1 MTRKEADMCFLQA
14 MLSLFLENIDDD
26 VPSAINGYYEM
37 MDTSRNINNLIGEV
51 KQCMSPSIYVSFK
64 QGYEKAIGTYGIKEG
79 NKRMKKYLT
88 EVISKNTGETE
99 EDLIRRIN
107 RTNVSATIDAILDMK
122 TADLQFLLLMLCVFR
137 HPEDNPEMIEG
148 FVATTL
154 SEVKCGKMRHIGD
167 IMSDKLFTSFSIG
180 YKQAIEKYGL
190 EEANKRMSD
199 KILSVIVKNTGH
211 DENEI
216 NSIIEKLYNKANDIF
231 DIMSNGIHLTKDENG
246 NYTLD
251 E

>member
-1 MTRKEADMCFLQA
+1 MTRKEADLCFLQA
-14 MLSLFLENIDDD
+14 MLSLFLENTDDN

-37 MDTSRNINNLIGEV
+37 MNASRNINNIIGEV
-51 KQCMSPSIYVSFK
+51 RQCMSPSIYDSFK
-64 QGYEKAIGTYGIKEG
+64 EGYEKAIGTYGIKEG
-79 NKRMKKYLT
+79 NTRMKKHLIK
-88 EVISKNTGETE
+88 VISKNTGETE
-99 EDLIRRIN
+99 EYLLKRIN
-107 RTNVSATIDAILDMK
+107 KANISATIDTLLDVK
-122 TADLQFLLLMLCVFR
+122 TANLQFLLLMLAVFR
-137 HPEDNPEMIEG
+137 LPEADSEMIRTL
-148 FVATTL
+148 VATTL
-154 SEVKCGKMRHIGD
+154 GDVKCGKMHHIGD
-167 IMSDKLFTSFSIG
+167 IMSVNIFNSFSIG

-199 KILSVIVKNTGH
+199 KILSVIVKSTGQ

-216 NSIIEKLYNKANDIF
+216 NNLFEKIYNRANNIF

>member
-1 MTRKEADMCFLQA
+1 MTRKEADLCFLQA
-14 MLSLFLENIDDD
+14 MLSLFLENTDDN
-26 VPSAINGYYEM
+26 VPSAIYEYYEM
-37 MDTSRNINNLIGEV
+37 MDASRNINNPIGEV
-51 KQCMSPSIYVSFK
+51 KQCMSPSIYVGFTE
-64 QGYEKAIGTYGIKEG
+64 GYEKAIGTYGIKEG
-79 NKRMKKYLT
+79 NKRMKNHLI
-88 EVISKNTGETE
+88 EIICKNTGEAE
-99 EDLIRRIN
+99 EALIKRIN
-107 RTNVSATIDAILDMK
+107 KTKVSATIDAILDMK
-122 TADLQFLLLMLCVFR
+122 TADLQFLLLMLSVFR
-137 HPEDNPEMIEG
+137 MPEADAEMIEG
-148 FVATTL
+148 LVATTL

-167 IMSDKLFTSFSIG
+167 IMSDKLFISFSIG

-199 KILSVIVKNTGH
+199 KILSVIVNNTGH

-216 NSIIEKLYNKANDIF
+216 NDLIEKLYNKANDIF

>member
-1 MTRKEADMCFLQA
+1 MTRKEADLCFLQA
-14 MLSLFLENIDDD
+14 MLSLFLENNDND
-26 VPSAINGYYEM
+26 VPSTINEYYEM
-37 MDTSRNINNLIGEV
+37 MNASRNINNLIGEV
-51 KQCMSPSIYVSFK
+51 KQCMSPSIYDSFK
-64 QGYEKAIGTYGIKEG
+64 EGYEKAIGTYGIKEG

-99 EDLIRRIN
+99 EDLLKRIN
-107 RTNVSATIDAILDMK
+107 NANISATIDTLLDVK
-122 TADLQFLLLMLCVFR
+122 TANLQFLLLMLFVFR
-137 HPEDNPEMIEG
+137 QPEADSEMISTH
-148 FVATTL
+148 VATTL
-154 SEVKCGKMRHIGD
+154 GEVKCGKMRNIGG
-167 IMSDKLFTSFSIG
+167 IMSANLFSSFSIG

-199 KILSVIVKNTGH
+199 KILSVIVKNTGQ

-216 NSIIEKLYNKANDIF
+216 NNLVEKIYNRANGIF